1 MCSREPESQSDTGA
15 VVKLETT
22 ASTFGTKLDP
32 ALNPPSLEAFLK
44 ESLPNG
50 SPRIVLIAEDED
62 IVRRML
68 TRVLGSAGY
77 RTLEARHGEEA
88 LRMATFAYPYL
99 HLVITDVVMPE
110 LDGRGL
116 GHRLKER
123 FPSLPILYISAYPAD
138 DLFHRGAPA
147 ADAPFLQKPVVAEQ
161 LLQTVESLLSSRPEP
176 AGQQ

>member
-1 MCSREPESQSDTGA
+1 M
-15 VVKLETT
+15 
-22 ASTFGTKLDP
+22 
-32 ALNPPSLEAFLK
+32 
-44 ESLPNG
+44 
-50 SPRIVLIAEDED
+50 
-62 IVRRML
+62 VRRML

-116 GHRLKER
+116 GYRLKER
-123 FPSLPILYISAYPAD
+123 FPSLPVLYISAYPAD

-147 ADAPFLQKPVVAEQ
+147 ADVPFLQKPVVAEQ
-161 LLQTVESLLSSRPEP
+161 LLQTVDSLLSSRPEP
-176 AGQQ
+176 TGQQ